1 MRLAQ
6 LAVTLAAFVA
16 APAMAWD
23 CHVGVFGGGI
33 SGTSQQTDTQFG
45 FDLTGS
51 FDVTGGLGGG
61 ALGCRWPLWGGALGF
76 EADYAGSNAHGS
88 VQELPPNYGFF
99 AETNVSRIATVRAV
113 VGGNATPKWFFFVSG
128 GIAYARTEAR
138 VCDPT
143 NFCAADSHRLE
154 GIAGGLGAEYAFTQN
169 LRLKLEYMYI
179 GFEKKAF
186 TPGPFLQRD
195 VDLGLQQIRAGINLH
210 F

>member
-1 MRLAQ
+1 MRIVQ
-6 LAVTLAAFVA
+6 LLGAIALLGAGH
-16 APAMAWD
+16 AMAWD

-51 FDVTGGLGGG
+51 FDVTGGMGGG
-61 ALGCRWPLWGGALGF
+61 AAGCRWPLWGGALGF
-76 EADYAGSNAHGS
+76 EVDYAGSNAHGS

-113 VGGNATPKWFFFVSG
+113 VGGNTTPKWFIFITG
-128 GIAYARTEAR
+128 GLAAARTEAK
-138 VCDPT
+138 VCNPI
-143 NFCAADSHRLE
+143 NQCAADSHRLE
-154 GIAGGLGAEYAFTQN
+154 GIAGSLGAEYAFTQN
-169 LRLKLEYMYI
+169 LRLKLEYMAI
-179 GFEKKAF
+179 AFEKKAF

-195 VDLGLQQIRAGINLH
+195 VDLGLQMIRAGLNLH